1 MTIKKLKDNK
11 IKKYIILNKNKQQ
24 IKKEYQ
30 I

>member
-1 MTIKKLKDNK
+1 MTIKNLKDNE